1 MKKII
6 VVLLAALMFSACA
19 CSHAYINEQGQR
31 VKPCTTD
38 YECERVNGF

>member
-19 CSHAYINEQGQR
+19 CAPVYTNEQGQR
-31 VKPCTTD
+31 VKFCTTD